1 MSGTADIGMGAFMY
15 GRKQNSIVILVFSIT
30 ILLSLFLFMNME
42 KRIHRDSFR
51 DLKVAFELVSEL
63 TADAVSSAYC
73 HWENLNLALASD
85 DLTELDKIRS
95 KILSDYPYIDSI
107 SFKKSSLSVVDE
119 LHRIY
124 TVDNRLYADLKI
136 IDDLDTVSQGA
147 WIMTVGLNSPRIL
160 TDIRGDS
167 KFSFSPYGDVY
178 GYFFNIEVF
187 KLLPDLRPYQL
198 LVSLL
203 LGFFFAFWTRKS
215 LCGISGFFYK
225 SRGLKKLITIFEHAE
240 RYSANHSRNVA
251 AIAEKLGAGF
261 GLRRKSL
268 KDLKIAALF
277 HDIGK
282 IAVPVSI
289 LNKKGSLSSEEFEIV
304 KRHTADSAQ
313 IIQDFEELAHLSDYI
328 RYHHEKMDGSGYPS
342 GLKGEEIPLF
352 SRIIA
357 VADIFEAL
365 VGVRPYREPMAPY
378 KALRL
383 METEMSLDPV
393 VLAILKE
400 NFDAILKVLKIK
412 DPTPLSA

>member
-1 MSGTADIGMGAFMY
+1 MY
-15 GRKQNSIVILVFSIT
+15 GRKQKLLVILVFVLT
-30 ILLSLFLFMNME
+30 TLLALFLFMKME
-42 KRIHRDSFR
+42 NRKHWNIFCEK
-51 DLKVAFELVSEL
+51 KVAFELVAEL
-63 TADAVSSAYC
+63 TVDAVSSAYC
-73 HWENLNLALASD
+73 HRD
-85 DLTELDKIRS
+85 DLYSALLSEDLKKTEIIRS
-95 KILSDYPYIDSI
+95 KILADHPYID
-107 SFKKSSLSVVDE
+107 FVNFEKSSPSGMKRM
-119 LHRIY
+119 HRIY
-124 TVDNRLYADLKI
+124 TVNNRLCADFRI
-136 IDDLDTVSQGA
+136 FDDDGSSTLDA
-147 WIMTVGLNSPRIL
+147 WTMTVGLNSRRIL
-160 TDIRGDS
+160 SDIQGIG
-167 KFSFSPYGDVY
+167 KFSFSPHGSVY
-178 GYFFNIEVF
+178 GHFFGVKVF
-187 KLLPDLRPYQL
+187 KRLPDLRFYHFL
-198 LVSLL
+198 ASLF

-215 LCGISGFFYK
+215 LCGISGFFYR

-289 LNKKGSLSSEEFEIV
+289 LNKKGSLSTEEFEIV

-365 VGVRPYREPMAPY
+365 VGDRPYREPMDPH
-378 KALRL
+378 KALRM

-393 VLAILKE
+393 VLNILRE
-400 NFDAILKVLKIK
+400 NFEAVLKILK
-412 DPTPLSA
+412 IKELFPVSA